1 MSKIMKLAA
10 DLSWTAANP
19 TGAPNKEWAALKAE
33 ANRMEAELADMRK
46 AVLGAQAVI
55 AEMRTELAEEK
66 RLFTQLCGDHEKLA
80 MEAQLLRAELAHWK
94 LLYKDAIGDTSS

>member
-1 MSKIMKLAA
+1 MSLLMEGEMPRQSKPSINKL
-10 DLSWTAANP
+10 
-19 TGAPNKEWAALKAE
+19 E
-33 ANRMEAELADMRK
+33 A
-46 AVLGAQAVI
+46 
-55 AEMRTELAEEK
+55 ELAEEK